1 MTATCRIVNAE
12 PEPVVDNRS
21 ESELFRAAQLEVDRH
36 KWYASEKAGR
46 DLGQAAVMSWKCNH
60 WWRWCRDRLVEH
72 LSGMKYWSELDQKDY
87 GLINRDFHGNK
98 ELAHAIVERIKMGG
112 QEGENL
118 GIILWAQKSGQ
129 NMKETLEILSLLD
142 INSRRIACYFDPNH

>member
-1 MTATCRIVNAE
+1 MA
-12 PEPVVDNRS
+12 DNRS

-46 DLGQAAVMSWKCNH
+46 DLGQAAVQNWKCNH

-87 GLINRDFHGNK
+87 GLINRDFHENK
-98 ELAHAIVERIKMGG
+98 DLAHSIVERIKMGG
-112 QEGENL
+112 KDGENL

-129 NMKETLEILSLLD
+129 NMKDTLAILNLLD
-142 INSRRIACYFDPNH
+142 INSRRIACYFEPNQ

>member
-1 MTATCRIVNAE
+1 MTATCRTVNADSPSM
-12 PEPVVDNRS
+12 PERRS

-87 GLINRDFHGNK
+87 GLIKRDFHVNK
-98 ELAHAIVERIKMGG
+98 DLAQAIVERIKMGG

-129 NMKETLEILSLLD
+129 NMKDPLD
-142 INSRRIACYFDPNH
+142 NLNHLGINYCSSSHVF